1 MLLIQDVSTVRKQ
14 GLPSPKFMRNAQR
27 NLRKKCQMSLH
38 TFVDESKFRSYVLA
52 GATCPTSD
60 LAATRRLLT
69 NLLLPGQERLHFSKE
84 RDARRRLILQ
94 QINDS
99 PLRAVI
105 VTTPKKPT
113 EIEARARALRRLV
126 RETQVLSIHRLVIER
141 DESAL
146 ILDKRVLSEATA
158 NAHARA
164 TLSYG
169 WSLPHQEPLLWA
181 ADAFAW
187 AWSAGGKW
195 RDQVRSGVNSI
206 SISLP

>member
-1 MLLIQDVSTVRKQ
+1 
-14 GLPSPKFMRNAQR
+14 
-27 NLRKKCQMSLH
+27 MSLH
-38 TFVDESKFRSYVLA
+38 MFVDESKFRSYVLA

-94 QINDS
+94 QINAS
-99 PLRAVI
+99 PIRAVI

-113 EIEARARALRRLV
+113 EIEARARALRRLI
-126 RETQVLSIHRLVIER
+126 RETHALLIDRLVIER

-146 ILDKRVLSEATA
+146 ILDKRVLSESTS
-158 NAHARA
+158 NPLARA
-164 TLSYG
+164 NLSYG
-169 WSLPHQEPLLWA
+169 WSAPRQEPLLWA

-187 AWSAGGKW
+187 AWSTGGKW
-195 RDQVRSGVNSI
+195 RDQVRSGVKSI